1 MGSCC
6 LMGMEFPFNKMK
18 RVLEMV
24 VLMAA
29 QQYECA

>member
-6 LMGMEFPFNKMK
+6 LMGMECPFNKMK